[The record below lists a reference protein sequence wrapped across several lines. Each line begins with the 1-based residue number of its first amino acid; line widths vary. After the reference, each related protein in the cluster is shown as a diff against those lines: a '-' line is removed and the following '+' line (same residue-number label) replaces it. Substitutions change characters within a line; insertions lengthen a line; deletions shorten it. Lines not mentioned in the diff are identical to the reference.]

1 MTPSFGRYLLWMAV
15 FAAAPLYAQSDSQQG
30 PSIVLGAGV
39 EQTDNAFKSSSD
51 EQDETKEYLNLGLGY
66 LRSGQAL
73 SAQIDYNGE
82 FANYEN
88 NTTNDDVVLTGS
100 SNLGWSLLPG
110 RLQIGLSHERSEQL
124 RNSRDVDIRN
134 NRQIRDMLS
143 AGPAL
148 TARISTV
155 DDLVFS
161 GRLTQVV
168 YDKSGAETTD
178 GQNPGRDSDRVQG
191 GVAWQHRLNKT
202 DLLSANYQ
210 YSTSKF
216 DDSDVEMTF
225 QQVFGTYEV
234 RLRNSGYTASLGLNR
249 SERKGGSSSDGFYG
263 QLGWDLTL
271 GVHRFKAVLINQ
283 LTDSGIGL
291 GGNSLSS
298 GSIGADDSN
307 FDVVD
312 VVERSSLDLGYG
324 FDGLCE
330 RCVVDIGLRYDRQDF
345 DIEPRDQTLSGVTA
359 SFGYRLTPTLKASL
373 KTGYTELEFP
383 QDPDGGRK
391 DDRDHYG
398 FSLDWTLS
406 RQLTAQFFL
415 MTDSR
420 DSSQSGVGNYDEAFG
435 GLSVSYRV
443 R

>member
-1 MTPSFGRYLLWMAV
+1 MTPSFGRSLLWTAL
-15 FAAAPLYAQSDSQQG
+15 FAAASVYAQEAPKQG
-30 PSIVLGAGV
+30 PALVVGV
-39 EQTDNAFKSSSD
+39 GVDRTDNAFRTSQD

-66 LRSGQAL
+66 MRSGEAL
-73 SAQIDYNGE
+73 SAQIDYKSE

-88 NTTNDDVVLTGS
+88 NTTDDDVVVTGS
-100 SNLGWSLLPG
+100 SNLGWNLLPG
-110 RLQIGLSHERSEQL
+110 RLQLGLSHERSEQL

-134 NRQIRDMLS
+134 NRQIRDMVS

-148 TARISTV
+148 TARMSAV
-155 DDLVFS
+155 DDLVLS
-161 GRLTQVV
+161 GRFTRVA
-168 YDKSGAETTD
+168 YGKAAADATE
-178 GQNPGRDSDRVQG
+178 GQNAGSDSDRVQG
-191 GVAWQHRLNKT
+191 GLAWQHRLNKT

-210 YSTSKF
+210 YSTSQF
-216 DDSDVEMTF
+216 DDSDVEFTF

-249 SERKGGSSSDGFYG
+249 SERTGGSSSDGFYG

-298 GSIGADDSN
+298 GNFGANDSN

-330 RCVVDIGLRYDRQDF
+330 RCVVDIGLHYDEQDF
-345 DIEPRDQTLSGVTA
+345 DVEPRDQEQNGVTA
-359 SFGYRLTPTLKASL
+359 SFGYRLTPTLKVSL

-383 QDPDGGRK
+383 QDSDGGRK
-391 DDRDHYG
+391 DERSHYG

-406 RQLTAQFFL
+406 RQLTAQLFL
-415 MTDSR
+415 TSDSR
-420 DSSQSGVGNYDEAFG
+420 DSSQAGAGNYDEAFG
-435 GLSVSYRV
+435 GLSVSYRF

>member
-1 MTPSFGRYLLWMAV
+1 MTPSFGRSWLWTAL
-15 FAAAPLYAQSDSQQG
+15 FAAAGVHAQETPKQG

-66 LRSGQAL
+66 GRSGEAL

-88 NTTNDDVVLTGS
+88 NTIDDDVVVTGS
-100 SNLGWSLLPG
+100 SKLGWSPLPG
-110 RLQIGLSHERSEQL
+110 RLQLGVSHERSEQL

-143 AGPAL
+143 AGPAI
-148 TARISTV
+148 TARMSPV
-155 DDLVFS
+155 DHLVLS
-161 GRLTQVV
+161 GQLTQVV
-168 YDKSGAETTD
+168 YDKSATDTVD
-178 GQNPGRDSDRVQG
+178 GQNAGRDSDRVQG
-191 GVAWQHRLNKT
+191 GLAWQHRLNKT

-210 YSTSKF
+210 HSTSKF
-216 DDSDVEMTF
+216 DDSDVEITF

-249 SERKGGSSSDGFYG
+249 SERKGSSSNDGFYG

-298 GSIGADDSN
+298 ANISSNDTN

-312 VVERSSLDLGYG
+312 VLERSSLDLGYG

-330 RCVVDIGLRYDRQDF
+330 RCLLDIGLSYDEQDF
-345 DIEPRDQTLSGVTA
+345 DIEPRDQKQSGVSA
-359 SFGYRLTPTLKASL
+359 SFGYRLTPTLRASL
-373 KTGYTELEFP
+373 RAGYAELEFP
-383 QDPDGGRK
+383 QDTDGGRK
-391 DDRDHYG
+391 DERSNYG
-398 FSLDWTLS
+398 FSLDWTAS
-406 RQLTAQFFL
+406 RQLTAHL
-415 MTDSR
+415 SLRTDSR

-435 GLSVSYRV
+435 GLSVSYRF